1 MILRLLLCILLAFT
15 FCGCWSTSK
24 SAARTAVASKTRRA
38 ELPFRV
44 SVTDAVNDG
53 STLYL
58 RTKLQA
64 LAPWD
69 KDFVFLRLKGFAE
82 GERHEEVVVPL
93 AEAIENQHPQAKSRY
108 IGQVFKNLFL
118 GLSLP
123 SEGLTDYQLELIWGK
138 EASAALSANKSATE
152 VNVKGV
158 QVVYQQECGNCP
170 EVALMKGTLVNQ
182 SDIAVTAISLE
193 VGFRRRN
200 PLPDNSQANLVQ
212 VVEISDLNLPPGTEQ
227 DLEFEVDL
235 RRARDGA
242 FIPVLQILNYQVDSE

>member
-1 MILRLLLCILLAFT
+1 MILRLLLMVFLAT
-15 FCGCWSTSK
+15 SLTGCWSTSK
-24 SAARTAVASKTRRA
+24 SIKRSSLPSKTKRA
-38 ELPFRV
+38 ELPFRI

-53 STLYL
+53 SALYL
-58 RTKLQA
+58 RTRVQA

-69 KDFVFLRLKGFAE
+69 KDYVFIRLKGFAG
-82 GERHEEVVVPL
+82 GERHEEVVIPL
-93 AEAIENQHPQAKSRY
+93 AEAIENQQPQAKARY
-108 IGQVFKNLFL
+108 VGQVFKNLFL

-138 EASAALSANKSATE
+138 EASSALSANKSATE
-152 VNVKGV
+152 VQVKGV

-170 EVALMKGTLVNQ
+170 EVALMKGTLVNK
-182 SDIAVTAISLE
+182 SEVAVSAISLE

-200 PLPDNSQANLVQ
+200 PLPDSSQSALVQ
-212 VVEISDLNLPPGTEQ
+212 IVEISDLNLPPGTEQ

-235 RRARDGA
+235 TRARDGA

>member
-1 MILRLLLCILLAFT
+1 MISRILFSILLVLGFS
-15 FCGCWSTSK
+15 GCWSTSQSVTRSK
-24 SAARTAVASKTRRA
+24 SLNKTKRA
-38 ELPFRV
+38 ELPFRI

-53 STLYL
+53 SSLYL
-58 RTKLQA
+58 RTRVQA

-69 KDFVFLRLKGFAE
+69 KNYVFIRLKGFAE
-82 GERHEEVVVPL
+82 GERHEEVVIPL
-93 AEAIENQHPQAKSRY
+93 AEAIESQHPQAKSRY
-108 IGQVFKNLFL
+108 VGQVFKNLFL

-123 SEGLTDYQLELIWGK
+123 SEGLSDYQLELIWGK

-152 VNVKGV
+152 VQVKGV

-182 SDIAVTAISLE
+182 SEVAVSAISLE

-200 PLPDNSQANLVQ
+200 PSPDNAQAALVQ

-227 DLEFEVDL
+227 DLEFEVDFT
-235 RRARDGA
+235 RAKDGA